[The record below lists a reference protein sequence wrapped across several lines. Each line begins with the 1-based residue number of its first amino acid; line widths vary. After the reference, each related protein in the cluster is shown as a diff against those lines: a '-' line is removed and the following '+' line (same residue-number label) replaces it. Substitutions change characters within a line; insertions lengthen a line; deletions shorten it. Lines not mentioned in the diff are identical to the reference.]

1 MKFATILQ
9 KTGGNTTGFEI
20 PAEVVE
26 GLGAGKRPPVVV
38 TLNGAYTYRNT
49 VAPMGGSFWIGVSA
63 EHRAKSGFEGGEP
76 IEVELTLD
84 TTPREVVVPDDL
96 ATALSRDKAARAAFE
111 KLSYSHKRQHVLAI
125 EGAKAP
131 ETRARRV
138 AKTIETLTS
147 K

>member
-9 KTGGNTTGFEI
+9 KTGGNTTGFEV
-20 PAEVVE
+20 PADVVE

-49 VAPMGGSFWIGVSA
+49 IAPMGGSFWIGVSA
-63 EHRAKSGFEGGEP
+63 EHRAKSGLQGGEAVD
-76 IEVELTLD
+76 IELTID
-84 TTPREVVVPDDL
+84 TAPRQVIVPDDL
-96 ATALSRDKAARAAFE
+96 AAALNRDKAARAAFE
-111 KLSYSHKRQHVLAI
+111 KLSYSHQRQHVLAI
-125 EGAKAP
+125 EAAKAR

-138 AKTIETLTS
+138 AKTIDMLAS

>member
-9 KTGGNTTGFEI
+9 KTGGNTTGFEV
-20 PAEVVE
+20 PADVVE

-49 VAPMGGSFWIGVSA
+49 IAPMGGSFWIGVSA
-63 EHRAKSGFEGGEP
+63 EHRAKSGLQGGEAVD
-76 IEVELTLD
+76 IELTID
-84 TTPREVVVPDDL
+84 TAPRQVIVPDDL
-96 ATALSRDKAARAAFE
+96 AAALNRDKAARAAFE
-111 KLSYSHKRQHVLAI
+111 KLSYSHQRQHVLAN
-125 EGAKAP
+125 EAAKAR

-138 AKTIETLTS
+138 AKTIDMLTR